1 MLLFLLQNF
10 IFMKNSQQN
19 IGIIDI
25 ATHLHDIF
33 LKIIVYLTD
42 NFFTDTFCLFL
53 VKFISK
59 CNAM

>member
-10 IFMKNSQQN
+10 ILMKNSQQN

-33 LKIIVYLTD
+33 LKIIVDLTD
-42 NFFTDTFCLFL
+42 NLFTNAFCLFL
-53 VKFISK
+53 VKLISK